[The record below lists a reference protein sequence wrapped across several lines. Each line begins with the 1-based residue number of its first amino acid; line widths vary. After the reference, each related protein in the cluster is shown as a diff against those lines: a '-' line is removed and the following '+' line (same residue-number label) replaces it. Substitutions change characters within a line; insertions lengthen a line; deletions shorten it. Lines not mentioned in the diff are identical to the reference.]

1 MMRNRTNISAILL
14 LLVFAGLGFAQS
26 FRVPLECYLDTGEVD
41 IVFCM
46 DTSRSMEPYIE
57 DLQNNIVEFID
68 SIIAR
73 GYDFRLG
80 AVPFDDYTNIW
91 DFDPGTPG
99 NQMTADTVEFN
110 AWLADLDVS
119 LVASDSWEVSLDAIF
134 DALVDYEWRED
145 ALKIIIM
152 FTNEGHHYLGD
163 GSGFSDVTP
172 SQVLDTVISQGAVV
186 FIAASSRPP
195 WVGSPIPFSHMTNF
209 INLANYSGGYLDS
222 LTADWTFILD
232 HVVDLISTFTSVEA
246 LIMNSTGSSI
256 FINAALEPLTPSC
269 MSIRSENPVISDSPV
284 PNGDNFRTFWKVIV
298 DTTCSDIDKCFDLI
312 VWGGGFADTLYGCI
326 YDPTCYGYTDA
337 DIDHSPPV
345 FETTCLEITPNPA
358 TLSLNVYNDGI
369 RPITEVSVRFITTDE
384 DLEIVGGDSNPMLFD
399 EIGYI
404 SSETVNWQLSVDPE
418 GVGESHS
425 YQIQFNYVEGSVSS
439 EDYNFTVPEF
449 LTPPVVSITRGDT
462 IICPGGSV
470 MLEAGI
476 SPSGTWDHNWT
487 PSAGLDD
494 PTALT
499 PIASPL
505 VTTTYTF
512 TATDG
517 YDCTDSDDIT
527 VVVADTVFADAG
539 PDTTVFPGRI
549 VQLGGVPSGFGGYG
563 SLFYEWSPNEGL
575 SDYRSPNPVVYP
587 YLPAEYILTVTD
599 EAGCVS
605 RDTVNINTQDPLGYI
620 LVQDETEILE
630 LRVIDTLNA
639 IAEGNG
645 VIMVTMPGGLIGAA
659 DLVDSTD
666 TWASP
671 VLIQTPR
678 GIRSWRHRIFIP

>member
-1 MMRNRTNISAILL
+1 MMRNSTNISPILL
-14 LLVFAGLGFAQS
+14 LLVFAGIGLAQS
-26 FRVPLECYLDTGEVD
+26 FRVPLECYLDTGAVD

-46 DTSRSMEPYIE
+46 DTSMSMEPYIE
-57 DLQNNIVEFID
+57 DLQNDIVEFID

-80 AVPFDDYTNIW
+80 AVPFDDSTNVW

-110 AWLADLDVS
+110 DWLADLDVS

-152 FTNEGHHYLGD
+152 FTNEGYHSTDDDTNL
-163 GSGFSDVTP
+163 SDV
-172 SQVLDTVISQGAVV
+172 SFEQVLDTVISHGAVV

-195 WVGSPIPFSHMTNF
+195 WVGSPIPSSHMTNF
-209 INLANYSGGYLDS
+209 INLANFSGGYLDS

-246 LIMNSTGSSI
+246 LIMNSSGSSM

-269 MSIRSENPVISDSPV
+269 MSIRSENPIVSDAPV
-284 PNGDNFRTFWKVIV
+284 PNGGNFRTFWKVIV
-298 DTTCSDIDKCFDLI
+298 DTTCSDIDKCFDLR
-312 VWGGGFADTLYGCI
+312 VWGGSVADTFYGCI
-326 YDPTCYGYTDA
+326 TDPSCFGYTDA
-337 DIDHSPPV
+337 DIEHTPPV
-345 FETTCLEITPNPA
+345 FGTTCLEVTPNPA
-358 TLSLNVYNDGI
+358 TLSVNIYNDGI
-369 RPITEVSVRFITTDE
+369 RPITDVLVRFISSDE
-384 DLEIVGGDSNPMLFD
+384 DLTIVGGDSNPRLFG
-399 EIGYI
+399 EVGYL
-404 SSETVNWQLSVDPE
+404 SSETVSWQLSVDPE
-418 GVGESHS
+418 GAGESHS
-425 YQIQFNYVEGSVSS
+425 YQIQF
-439 EDYNFTVPEF
+439 DYNEGTVSYDVHNFVVPEL
-449 LTPPVVSITRGDT
+449 LTPPEVTISRGDT

-470 MLEAGI
+470 MLEASI
-476 SPSGTWDHNWT
+476 TPSGTWSHGWT
-487 PSAGLDD
+487 PVVGLDD

-499 PIASPL
+499 PLASPL

-517 YDCTDSDDIT
+517 VDCIDSDDIT
-527 VVVADTVFADAG
+527 IVVTDTVFADAG

-549 VQLGGVPSGFGGYG
+549 VQLGGFPSGFGGYG
-563 SLFYEWSPNEGL
+563 SLSYEWSPNDGL

-587 YLPAEYILTVTD
+587 YMSVEYILTVTD
-599 EAGCVS
+599 EAGCMS

-630 LRVIDTLNA
+630 LR
-639 IAEGNG
+639 
-645 VIMVTMPGGLIGAA
+645 
-659 DLVDSTD
+659 
-666 TWASP
+666 
-671 VLIQTPR
+671 
-678 GIRSWRHRIFIP
+678 